1 MIENRWQ
8 VGIAFYAGGFVPSSS
23 LPATN
28 TCTHTLTNRPACQ
41 NALSPTRSAKRSSS
55 SASTCRSF
63 GPLPSSPGGSTKQ
76 PHSQSRAHSF
86 TFARTLSLILIA
98 TCLSQCRRTYGGGAQ
113 ERMETL
119 RKSNW
124 RGTCYVMPC
133 KCASARVLIE
143 ATVCALIYVMHSQGG
158 VAYSQPRHNPFA
170 VVA

>member
-1 MIENRWQ
+1 MCKNLQQARVPRCSFPDPLSEEILERVPHQPGGATAPFRRHQ
-8 VGIAFYAGGFVPSSS
+8 VGLGGTPILS
-23 LPATN
+23 LKF
-28 TCTHTLTNRPACQ
+28 THSHLHIYMLTLT
-41 NALSPTRSAKRSSS
+41 LIT
-55 SASTCRSF
+55 TCHTH
-63 GPLPSSPGGSTKQ
+63 GN
-76 PHSQSRAHSF
+76 
-86 TFARTLSLILIA
+86 LSLQH
-98 TCLSQCRRTYGGGAQ
+98 TSFQRRHTHGGGAQ